1 MLMLEGPEE
10 EVGGGDTAVQSGA
23 EEGGDNLEEVVPWA
37 GAGVG
42 IGQMMMLEGP
52 EEGVGGG
59 DAVEESGAEVGGDDW
74 EEGVEPSTE
83 KEGTGAEAAGGA
95 GQPMV
100 VQQAEVGNDPEGKGA
115 ARVGFW
121 IGDWDFTAQWEEMHR
136 QQERDAWRNYGRQAR
151 SRC

>member
-10 EVGGGDTAVQSGA
+10 EVGGGDTAEQSGA
-23 EEGGDNLEEVVPWA
+23 EEGGDNLEEVVPGA

-42 IGQMMMLEGP
+42 VGQMMMLEGP

-59 DAVEESGAEVGGDDW
+59 DAVEESGAEEGGDDW

-83 KEGTGAEAAGGA
+83 KEGTGAEAAEAA

-100 VQQAEVGNDPEGKGA
+100 VQQAEVGNDPEGKEAGGLHA
-115 ARVGFW
+115 K
-121 IGDWDFTAQWEEMHR
+121 
-136 QQERDAWRNYGRQAR
+136 GRELELEG
-151 SRC
+151 